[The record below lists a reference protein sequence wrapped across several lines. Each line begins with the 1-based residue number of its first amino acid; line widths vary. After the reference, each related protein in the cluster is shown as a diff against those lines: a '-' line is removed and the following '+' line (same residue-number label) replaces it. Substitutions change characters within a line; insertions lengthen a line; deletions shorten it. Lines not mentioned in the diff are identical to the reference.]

1 MTLSTPVA
9 LVFLLVIPF
18 IAYLGWPRQRYR
30 RVRDSLSLALRVSII
45 TLLVLALAGVQIVQS
60 ANRLAVVFLVDV
72 SDSMGAVSQE
82 EALNFVRDSLDGM
95 AVDDV
100 AGVILFGAD
109 AQVAR
114 SISNTRELG
123 QIRVEPAT
131 SNTNLAEAVRL
142 GLALF
147 PGDAARRMVLL
158 SDGQP
163 TIGDTQAAAQLALA
177 AGVEVS
183 YVPFFTGRGPEVQ
196 VQDFHAPAVIGE
208 NQLFDLTVTIS
219 SEVDAPAT
227 VTVLAAGQVVHTEPI
242 DLREGTNNYTLTLMS
257 GEAGFR
263 DFFVRV
269 EPEGNDGFYQ
279 NNNLGAFTRVEG
291 DPRVLLV
298 GKDDAEIAY
307 LLPALEES
315 GLNVD
320 YLPVDRMPI
329 GVAPL
334 TQYDSVILANLSAL
348 DLGQSRMEAIETYV
362 GDLGGGLVVVGGPSS
377 YGPGGYF
384 QTPIEDALP
393 VEMQITDQER
403 LPSLTIAYLIDRS
416 GSMGAVS
423 PRGIP
428 NIELAKAAIIR
439 SIEFLQERDR
449 AAVGSFDFDAYWVAE
464 FQNVDNAQALAG
476 LVATLRPSGG
486 TNIRSGMRLVARDIV
501 NEPSDLRHIILL
513 TDGGADSNGLV
524 EMARDLYDNQNVT
537 TSVISIGVQEA
548 PFLADMAEAGQGNYH
563 HVIDADN
570 IPAIFTLETVLATRS
585 YIVEDPF
592 TPIATSIN
600 ASTLHPIIRGINAL
614 PELQGYIAT
623 TSRPTAQTILRGSE
637 PFNDPIL
644 AAWQYGLGRSVA
656 FTSDATA
663 RWASNWVTWDD
674 YVTFW
679 NQTIRWTM
687 TEGVNTNLETQ
698 IIMEDE
704 QARIVVDARNS
715 DGTFWNGLNLE
726 SRVVYDPEQPA
737 TRVQL
742 RQVAPGRYEGTFIP
756 GGEGA
761 HFIRINQVGADGQ
774 ATADADDAP
783 VLSQTTGWVMTYSPE
798 YQIRQSNDTLLAEV
812 ADLTGGVSLAGVPD
826 QVFTHDID
834 AASVRSPI
842 WQWLLLIA
850 MLLLPFDI
858 AVRRLI
864 ITRSDLRRLSA
875 YLSARFRPEANEE
888 ATARRMS
895 SLRQARDRAREGID
909 DRVIRPNESVTSA
922 TESSSSS
929 DTPKPAEVLKPR
941 YSRAPSAVSKP
952 KADTDA
958 AETNIGSR
966 LLKRRQNRENEE

>member
-18 IAYLGWPRQRYR
+18 IAYFGWPRQRYR
-30 RVRDSLSLALRVSII
+30 RVRDSVSLALRVTIV

-72 SDSMGAVSQE
+72 SDSMGAVSQD
-82 EALNFVRDSLDGM
+82 EALTFVRDAIDSM

-114 SISNTRELG
+114 SLSNTRELG

-147 PGDAARRMVLL
+147 PGDAARRMVIL

-163 TIGDTQAAAQLALA
+163 TIGDTQSAAQLALA
-177 AGVEVS
+177 AGVEIS
-183 YVPFFTGRGPEVQ
+183 YVPFLTERGPEVQ
-196 VQDFHAPAVIGE
+196 VQDFRAPAVIGE
-208 NQLFDLTVTIS
+208 NQLFDLSVTIA
-219 SEVDAPAT
+219 SEEETPAV
-227 VTVLAAGQVVHTEPI
+227 VTVLAAGQVVHTEDI
-242 DLREGTNNYTLTLMS
+242 DLLAGTNNYTLTLMS
-257 GEAGFR
+257 GDAGFR

-269 EPEGNDGFYQ
+269 EPQGNDGFYQ

-291 DPRVLLV
+291 DPRILLV
-298 GKDDAEIAY
+298 SADDNEVQY

-320 YLPVDRMPI
+320 YLPVSRMPI

-334 TQYDSVILANLSAL
+334 TQYDSLILANVSAL
-348 DLGQSRMEAIETYV
+348 DLGTSRMEAIESYV
-362 GDLGGGLVVVGGPSS
+362 GDLGGGLVVVGGPNT
-377 YGPGGYF
+377 YGPGAYF
-384 QTPIEDALP
+384 QTPLEDALP
-393 VEMQITDQER
+393 VESQITDQER
-403 LPSLTIAYLIDRS
+403 LPSLTISYLIDRS

-449 AAVGSFDFDAYWVAE
+449 AAVASFDFDAYWIAE
-464 FQNVDNAQALAG
+464 FQNVDNAQALAN

-486 TNIRSGMRLVARDIV
+486 TNIRSGMRLAARDIV
-501 NEPSDLRHIILL
+501 NEPSELRHIILL

-524 EMARDLYDNQNVT
+524 EMARDLYDNNNVT
-537 TSVISIGVQEA
+537 TSVISIGAQEA
-548 PFLADMAEAGQGNYH
+548 PFLAEMAEAGHGNYH
-563 HVIDADN
+563 HVLDADN
-570 IPAIFTLETVLATRS
+570 IPAIFTLETVLATRA

-614 PELQGYIAT
+614 PQLQGYIAT
-623 TSRPTAQTILRGSE
+623 SPRPTAQTILRGGE
-637 PFNDPIL
+637 PYNDPIL

-663 RWASNWVTWDD
+663 RWASNWVNWDD

-679 NQTIRWTM
+679 NQAVRWTM

-704 QARIVVDARNS
+704 QARIIVDARQG

-761 HFIRINQVGADGQ
+761 HLIRIAQVGADGQ
-774 ATADADDAP
+774 PATGDDASA

-798 YQIRQSNDTLLAEV
+798 YQIRQSNDTLLSEIAT
-812 ADLTGGVSLAGVPD
+812 LTGGVSMAGTPD
-826 QVFTHDID
+826 QVFSHDID

-842 WQWLLLIA
+842 WQWLLLVA

-864 ITRSDLRRLSA
+864 VTRSDLRRLSA
-875 YLSARFRPEANEE
+875 YLSTRFRPQADLEASE
-888 ATARRMS
+888 RRMS
-895 SLRQARDRAREGID
+895 SLRQAKDRAREGID
-909 DRVIRPNESVTSA
+909 DRTVRTGDAPSA
-922 TESSSSS
+922 SPQPA
-929 DTPKPAEVLKPR
+929 TPKPTAPAR
-941 YSRAPSAVSKP
+941 PSYSRAPNAVSMP
-952 KADTDA
+952 KKDG
-958 AETNIGSR
+958 ETEGNIGSR
-966 LLKRRQNRENEE
+966 LLKKRQERDQNE